1 MCVPGLHMKRIMLI
15 QMMNVMK
22 WYEPAFSGHGFRRR
36 HELASRCTLAQE
48 QDPKGMVCVRV
59 CMHTYVRT

>member
-1 MCVPGLHMKRIMLI
+1 
-15 QMMNVMK
+15 MMNVMK

-48 QDPKGMVCVRV
+48 QDPKGMVSCKGGVGGSVGFRGQDGD
-59 CMHTYVRT
+59 